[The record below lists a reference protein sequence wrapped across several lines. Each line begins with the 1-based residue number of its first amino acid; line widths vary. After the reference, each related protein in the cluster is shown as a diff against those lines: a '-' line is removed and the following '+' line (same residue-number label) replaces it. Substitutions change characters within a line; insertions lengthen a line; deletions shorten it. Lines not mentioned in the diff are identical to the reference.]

1 MGLEYMKQLSF
12 LHVPENKVP
21 LFNDKSVWLNLLVKL
36 IKHRN
41 KTNIPATE
49 RYKKKEIKK
58 ILQVLKTI
66 LIGLL
71 FWLYKILKKRSPFIE
86 IFWI

>member
-86 IFWI
+86 IFCI

>member
-49 RYKKKEIKK
+49 RYKKKRNKK
-58 ILQVLKTI
+58 DFT
-66 LIGLL
+66 
-71 FWLYKILKKRSPFIE
+71 ST
-86 IFWI
+86 